1 MASVMMEL
9 ELESLSCKNAWLKRV
24 LEVPTMNLSNGI
36 PGEDADYCM
45 GLFHTYPALSNPLIH
60 AVSDVGA
67 PLFRLVPK
75 SSMGVKPP

>member
-1 MASVMMEL
+1 
-9 ELESLSCKNAWLKRV
+9 
-24 LEVPTMNLSNGI
+24 MNLSNGI